1 MNGRLGK
8 AEAGNASF
16 VTLYAA
22 PPEIAHAV
30 ANVLVVN
37 TNNVEA
43 TITIAIAQTTAPN
56 TNEFIEYN
64 YPLPPNGHLER
75 SALVISPGEIILVYA
90 NMTGV
95 VCRAH
100 GFEKGAA

>member
-8 AEAGNASF
+8 IEAGNASYA
-16 VTLYAA
+16 TLYAA
-22 PPEIAHAV
+22 PAGIAHAV

-43 TITIAIAQTTAPN
+43 QITIAIAQTTAPN
-56 TNEFIEYN
+56 TSDYVDFQYS
-64 YPLPPNGHLER
+64 LPPNGHLER
-75 SALVISPGEIILVYA
+75 SALVLSPGEIILVYA
-90 NMTGV
+90 NMGGV

-100 GFEKGAA
+100 GFEKGA